1 MPDVAFCLSDLDAG
15 SRPFAGAIQAQES
28 FALTIPLA
36 ILLTSSADQLRS
48 TMSPAKALLLS
59 MFSIHYLNR

>member
-1 MPDVAFCLSDLDAG
+1 MLTCCFEAMQV
-15 SRPFAGAIQAQES
+15 QES
-28 FALTIPLA
+28 FALIIPLA

-48 TMSPAKALLLS
+48 TMSPAKALLLA